1 MSLRFVG
8 IDPGTNGGNCP
19 TVWIDEGTGDFIFQG
34 TEVSEGDMLA
44 EIATMSPIPSYE
56 KVVRLPARMR
66 DILREASS

>member
-1 MSLRFVG
+1 
-8 IDPGTNGGNCP
+8 
-19 TVWIDEGTGDFIFQG
+19 VWIDEGTGDFIFQG

-44 EIATMSPIPSYE
+44 EIAAMSPIPSYE